1 MDESNGPK
9 RGNPHWVKGETPP
22 GAKPFPKGQSG
33 NPRGGSHRGRLAD
46 LLFRQLSEKVD
57 GDPKERTAAELVV
70 RAIIKEA
77 MKGNVRAMEI
87 CLERV
92 DGKMPLPVNVMT
104 REEAAE
110 CLAEMLG
117 VDPKELLE

>member
-1 MDESNGPK
+1 MDDLGGPR
-9 RGNPHWVKGETPP
+9 RGNPNWVKGQIPT
-22 GAKPFPKGQSG
+22 GAKPFQKGQSG

-46 LLFRQLSEKVD
+46 LLFRQLSELVE
-57 GDPKERTAAELVV
+57 GDPKQRTAAELVV
-70 RAIIKEA
+70 RALIKEA
-77 MKGNVRAMEI
+77 LKGNVRAMEI

-92 DGKMPLPVNVMT
+92 DGKMPLPVNMMS

-117 VDPKELLE
+117 VEAKDLLE